1 MSSSSTVSFASEP
14 GALPVQLLLFTWL
27 SFLVTVCCDSG
38 VFAPKLNRIEM
49 IVSKESRT
57 SRLKWERRIE
67 EADFRKF
74 TLVVFMNFVKTT
86 KEPTLL
92 LWNRKSFSRPSF
104 LLKSWENVFHLK
116 MSKRKGSGTNSLK
129 SDY

>member
-14 GALPVQLLLFTWL
+14 GPLPVQLLLFTWL

-38 VFAPKLNRIEM
+38 FFAPKLNRIEM

-86 KEPTLL
+86 KEPTLPP
-92 LWNRKSFSRPSF
+92 WNRKSFSRPS
-104 LLKSWENVFHLK
+104 LSPKIMGK
-116 MSKRKGSGTNSLK
+116 CISLK
-129 SDY
+129 NEQEKRIRDEFLKK